1 VCSIGCVSEWV
12 VLLHVAVSFWFVA
25 GLLGR
30 SVTLARARSANDL
43 STLVELV
50 DLSGRFERLMVIPG
64 SIAVVVA
71 GLLAAWAEG
80 QPLAGADDWWLLTS
94 LILFV
99 AMGVLVPT
107 VFLPHGKV
115 FEVALEDAKQRSRSK
130 QAARVGEIVGSRHVP
145 SLRQPAP
152 SGDAGPT
159 PVRPTA
165 SDGSH
170 RAVYERTPV
179 RKRDPRSRV

>member
-1 VCSIGCVSEWV
+1 MSEWV

-30 SVTLARARSANDL
+30 NVTMARARSANDL

-64 SIAVVVA
+64 SFAVVVA

-99 AMGVLVPT
+99 GLGVLVPT
-107 VFLPHGKV
+107 VFLPRGKV
-115 FEVALEDAKQRSRSK
+115 FEGALADARQRGEVTPELCAALRDPAVRNARAAEIVVVAIVVALMVTK
-130 QAARVGEIVGSRHVP
+130 P
-145 SLRQPAP
+145 F
-152 SGDAGPT
+152 
-159 PVRPTA
+159 
-165 SDGSH
+165 
-170 RAVYERTPV
+170 
-179 RKRDPRSRV
+179 

>member
-1 VCSIGCVSEWV
+1 MSEWV
-12 VLLHVAVSFWFVA
+12 VLLHVAVAFWFVA

-30 SVTLARARSANDL
+30 NVTMARARSANDL

-64 SIAVVVA
+64 SFGVLVL

-80 QPLAGADDWWLLTS
+80 QPLAGTDDWWLLTS

-99 AMGVLVPT
+99 GLGVLVPT

-115 FEVALEDAKQRSRSK
+115 FDAALEDAERR
-130 QAARVGEIVGSRHVP
+130 GEVTP
-145 SLRQPAP
+145 ELR
-152 SGDAGPT
+152 
-159 PVRPTA
+159 TA
-165 SDGSH
+165 L
-170 RAVYERTPV
+170 
-179 RKRDPRSRV
+179 RDPAVRNARALELVTVAIIITLMVTKPF